1 MSFEGDIRKA
11 AKQNSA
17 FRRVLATGKKS
28 QLVLMSIPA
37 GEEIGS
43 EVHPE
48 TDQILFVVDG
58 EAKAVVNGQTTE
70 VEEDGVVFVPAGA
83 RHNLINDGDEELKL
97 FTVYSP
103 PEHADGTVHLTKA
116 EALAAEHA

>member
-1 MSFEGDIRKA
+1 MAMLFEGALFEPDVRKA
-11 AKQNSA
+11 AEKNTA

-43 EVHPE
+43 EVHAE
-48 TDQILFVVDG
+48 TDQILFIVEGEGKAVVDG
-58 EAKAVVNGQTTE
+58 KSSKV
-70 VEEDGVVFVPAGA
+70 EDGAAVFVPAGA
-83 RHNLINDGDEELKL
+83 KHNLINEADEDLKL

-103 PEHADGTVHLTKA
+103 PEHAEGTVHITK
-116 EALAAEHA
+116 